1 MTEVVLKATKR
12 TVTGRKVNQYRRE
25 GKLPAVMYGSNF
37 ESSPIF
43 MDRHETVLA
52 LRGVS
57 SSTVFTIDLDGEEYS
72 CLLADVQ
79 KDYIR
84 NEPLHI
90 DFRVLTMGE
99 AISAMVP
106 LVFEGVAPAIAAFA
120 GILVTPMTEVE
131 VEAKPKDLPSEIKI
145 DVSSLVD
152 LNSTISVSDID
163 VGENVTILSDSNMTV
178 ASVASQMAE
187 EEEEQEEELLEED
200 MVPEVIEKGKI
211 EEEEIED

>member
-1 MTEVVLKATKR
+1 MTEVVLKANKR
-12 TVTGRKVNQYRRE
+12 TVTGRKVKQFRRE

-37 ESSPIF
+37 DATPIV

-57 SSTVFTIDLDGEEYS
+57 SSTVFTIELDGEEYS
-72 CLLADVQ
+72 CLLADIQ

-99 AISAMVP
+99 SITAMVP
-106 LVFEGVAPAIAAFA
+106 LNFIGVAPAIADFS
-120 GILVTPMTEVE
+120 GILVTPLTEVE
-131 VEAKPKDLPSEIKI
+131 VEAKPKDLPASIDV
-145 DVSSLVD
+145 DVSSIVD
-152 LNSTISVSDID
+152 LSATVSVSDID
-163 VGENVTILSDSNMTV
+163 AGKGVTILTDGNMTV
-178 ASVASQMAE
+178 ASVTSQMAE
-187 EEEEQEEELLEED
+187 EEEGLEGEMDEEIT
-200 MVPEVIEKGKI
+200 PEVIEKGKI